1 MDFRYKRKY
10 AAESGADGQGG
21 RKKGRDGKSLTLRVP
36 RGTLVRDEAT
46 GEIIQ
51 DMSSIQRAISQAR
64 ENVTKLNTDENDEVS
79 SLPLDALTMFENIA
93 YLMARHA
100 DPEAVPD
107 SVDAWLDGFET
118 FSIYQVMPV
127 IQELWEENLRTPN
140 EPKKK

>member
-1 MDFRYKRKY
+1 MERTVNIDGREVRLRASAAIPRMYRIRFR
-10 AAESGADGQGG
+10 
-21 RKKGRDGKSLTLRVP
+21 RD
-36 RGTLVRDEAT
+36 
-46 GEIIQ
+46 IIQ

-127 IQELWEENLRTPN
+127 IQEMWEENLRTLN

>member
-1 MDFRYKRKY
+1 MERTVNIDGREVRLRASAAIPRMYRIRFR
-10 AAESGADGQGG
+10 
-21 RKKGRDGKSLTLRVP
+21 RD
-36 RGTLVRDEAT
+36 
-46 GEIIQ
+46 IIQ

-100 DPEAVPD
+100 DPEAVPA

-127 IQELWEENLRTPN
+127 IQEMWEENLRTLN

>member
-1 MDFRYKRKY
+1 MERTVNIDGREVRLRASAAIPRMYRIRFR
-10 AAESGADGQGG
+10 
-21 RKKGRDGKSLTLRVP
+21 RD
-36 RGTLVRDEAT
+36 
-46 GEIIQ
+46 IIQ

-118 FSIYQVMPV
+118 FSIYQVMSV
-127 IQELWEENLRTPN
+127 IQEMWEENLRTLN

>member
-1 MDFRYKRKY
+1 MERTVNIDGREVRLRASAAIPRMYRIRFR
-10 AAESGADGQGG
+10 
-21 RKKGRDGKSLTLRVP
+21 RD
-36 RGTLVRDEAT
+36 
-46 GEIIQ
+46 IIQ

-93 YLMARHA
+93 YLLARHA

-118 FSIYQVMPV
+118 FSIYQVMPD
-127 IQELWEENLRTPN
+127 IQEMWEENLRTLN

>member
-1 MDFRYKRKY
+1 MERTVNIDGREVRLRASAAIPRMYRIRFR
-10 AAESGADGQGG
+10 
-21 RKKGRDGKSLTLRVP
+21 RD
-36 RGTLVRDEAT
+36 
-46 GEIIQ
+46 IIQ
-51 DMSSIQRAISQAR
+51 DMSSIQRAISLAR

-127 IQELWEENLRTPN
+127 IQEMWEENLRTLN

>member
-1 MDFRYKRKY
+1 MERTVNIDGREVRLRASAAIPRMYRIRFR
-10 AAESGADGQGG
+10 
-21 RKKGRDGKSLTLRVP
+21 RD
-36 RGTLVRDEAT
+36 
-46 GEIIQ
+46 IIQ

-127 IQELWEENLRTPN
+127 IQEMWEENRRTLN

>member
-1 MDFRYKRKY
+1 MERTVNIDGREVRLRASAAIPRMYRIRFR
-10 AAESGADGQGG
+10 
-21 RKKGRDGKSLTLRVP
+21 RD
-36 RGTLVRDEAT
+36 
-46 GEIIQ
+46 IIQ

-107 SVDAWLDGFET
+107 SVDAWLGGVET

-127 IQELWEENLRTPN
+127 IQEMWEENLRTLN

>member
-1 MDFRYKRKY
+1 MERTVNIDGIEVRLRASAAIPRMYRIRFR
-10 AAESGADGQGG
+10 
-21 RKKGRDGKSLTLRVP
+21 RD
-36 RGTLVRDEAT
+36 
-46 GEIIQ
+46 IIQ

-127 IQELWEENLRTPN
+127 IQEMWEENLRTLN

>member
-1 MDFRYKRKY
+1 MERTVNIDGREVRLRASAAIPRMYRIRFR
-10 AAESGADGQGG
+10 
-21 RKKGRDGKSLTLRVP
+21 RD
-36 RGTLVRDEAT
+36 
-46 GEIIQ
+46 IIQ

-127 IQELWEENLRTPN
+127 IQVMWEVNLRTLN
-140 EPKKK
+140 VPKKK

>member
-1 MDFRYKRKY
+1 MERTVNIDGREVRLRASAAIPRMYRIRFR
-10 AAESGADGQGG
+10 
-21 RKKGRDGKSLTLRVP
+21 RD
-36 RGTLVRDEAT
+36 
-46 GEIIQ
+46 IIQ

-64 ENVTKLNTDENDEVS
+64 ENVTKLNTDENDEGS

-127 IQELWEENLRTPN
+127 IQEMWEENLRTLN

>member
-1 MDFRYKRKY
+1 MERTVNIDGREVRLRASAAIPRMYRIRFR
-10 AAESGADGQGG
+10 
-21 RKKGRDGKSLTLRVP
+21 RD
-36 RGTLVRDEAT
+36 
-46 GEIIQ
+46 IIQ

-107 SVDAWLDGFET
+107 SVDAWLDGLET

-127 IQELWEENLRTPN
+127 IQEMWEENLRTLN

>member
-1 MDFRYKRKY
+1 M
-10 AAESGADGQGG
+10 
-21 RKKGRDGKSLTLRVP
+21 KSLFFYNLLYFFCIP
-36 RGTLVRDEAT
+36 RMYRIRFRRD
-46 GEIIQ
+46 IIQ

-127 IQELWEENLRTPN
+127 IQEMWEENLRTLN

>member
-1 MDFRYKRKY
+1 M
-10 AAESGADGQGG
+10 
-21 RKKGRDGKSLTLRVP
+21 
-36 RGTLVRDEAT
+36 
-46 GEIIQ
+46 
-51 DMSSIQRAISQAR
+51 
-64 ENVTKLNTDENDEVS
+64 TKLNTDENDEVS

-127 IQELWEENLRTPN
+127 IQEMWEENLRTLN

>member
-1 MDFRYKRKY
+1 MERTVNIDGREVRLRASAAIPRMYRIRFR
-10 AAESGADGQGG
+10 
-21 RKKGRDGKSLTLRVP
+21 RD
-36 RGTLVRDEAT
+36 
-46 GEIIQ
+46 IIQ

-64 ENVTKLNTDENDEVS
+64 ENVTKFNTDENDEVS

-127 IQELWEENLRTPN
+127 IQEMWEENLRTLN